1 MTNLRGVFH
10 YAAHSIG
17 KVCNAV
23 AEAAQFSQLRIRTDA
38 CHRVS
43 KSLSP
48 WRQTKH
54 HLSSEIHHDAKQTVS
69 KHLVTTTTTTAAAAS
84 GQTSDARPYQR
95 GGLFTGFNVMKWLYP
110 RWHSRRRGY
119 SIQLRLSVCLCSNRK
134 TAWANCGADLS
145 FRRQSQLSRLIFLT
159 YLTVTYTNSSRCI
172 GAVELNRSI
181 SQQVST
187 DLWPLNDPF
196 KTVKVSCI
204 ADRFAWVFH

>member
-95 GGLFTGFNVMKWLYP
+95 GRLFTGFNVMK
-110 RWHSRRRGY
+110 
-119 SIQLRLSVCLCSNRK
+119 
-134 TAWANCGADLS
+134 
-145 FRRQSQLSRLIFLT
+145 
-159 YLTVTYTNSSRCI
+159 
-172 GAVELNRSI
+172 
-181 SQQVST
+181 
-187 DLWPLNDPF
+187 
-196 KTVKVSCI
+196 
-204 ADRFAWVFH
+204 